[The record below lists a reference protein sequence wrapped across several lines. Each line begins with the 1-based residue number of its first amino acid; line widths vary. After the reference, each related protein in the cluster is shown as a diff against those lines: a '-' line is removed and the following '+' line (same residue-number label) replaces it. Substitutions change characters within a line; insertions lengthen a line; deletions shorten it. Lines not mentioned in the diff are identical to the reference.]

1 MLSSL
6 SSFRGVPGSEYPVGP
21 ELRMATPGERLADAD
36 ADAKDP
42 DPLYP
47 SARESLRYVS
57 GLDVEDRCVRRG
69 GGPRT
74 ASRNATSTTGVPGC
88 PPGCLPVPVW
98 APVWVP
104 RTPSREYVDVLDGDE
119 EGVSKRNAPAA
130 STADA
135 NPWVSTSAA
144 RSSPINDALDAT
156 PSIDAPPPPP
166 PADDPSIGRS
176 AGPSSVL
183 DAAAHAASAALRI
196 SRTHA
201 TCE

>member
-1 MLSSL
+1 M
-6 SSFRGVPGSEYPVGP
+6 P
-21 ELRMATPGERLADAD
+21 T
-36 ADAKDP
+36 
-42 DPLYP
+42 
-47 SARESLRYVS
+47 
-57 GLDVEDRCVRRG
+57 
-69 GGPRT
+69 
-74 ASRNATSTTGVPGC
+74 
-88 PPGCLPVPVW
+88 GCLPVPVW

-135 NPWVSTSAA
+135 NPSVSTSAA

-166 PADDPSIGRS
+166 ADDPSTGRS

-183 DAAAHAASAALRI
+183 AAAAHASAALRI